1 MRILTELKILSET
14 SDAVMQHTALT
25 DPLLELVE
33 CSKYKYIIFSDE
45 YEVMRKLTLY
55 FRKKYNFYIAVNVQA
70 QRVFY
75 NTQIYIIL
83 ISVVK

>member
-14 SDAVMQHTALT
+14 SDAVMQHTAMT

-33 CSKYKYIIFSDE
+33 CSKLKHIIFSDE

-55 FRKKYNFYIAVNVQA
+55 FTKKYNFYIAVNVQA

-83 ISVVK
+83 ISIVK